1 MNVENEKNLWK
12 LERKRTEKQT
22 KKEEIGKKDKVE
34 CREWEQIIE
43 LRRRKRK
50 EEEKSEREEEEEEE
64 VGNKKRGEYREWEQE
79 RKKKYD
85 DEMRNKIKKGEC

>member
-50 EEEKSEREEEEEEE
+50 EEEKSEREEEEEE

-79 RKKKYD
+79 RKKKDD